1 MLSCGKVKSHN
12 CQSLMLS
19 QILKVVAASQHEHQ
33 ITYPRRIVCVYEG
46 GAGIALRFLAT
57 MPVDASRAI
66 WSRYGIHATKPKH
79 LFYFP

>member
-1 MLSCGKVKSHN
+1 MLSCCKVKSHN
-12 CQSLMLS
+12 CQSLLLS
-19 QILKVVAASQHEHQ
+19 HILKVDAASQCEHQ
-33 ITYPRRIVCVYEG
+33 ITYPRRFVCMYGG
-46 GAGIALRFLAT
+46 GAVIALRFLAT